1 MAVGGRQM
9 QHHFRV
15 ASNIMHMHVHFQSLI
30 DAFGSMDRRALNHR
44 RARAAIIDYHGVALV
59 PHATQ
64 LHFLMQHTMHSSMLM
79 KYSLRSIHC
88 RNRRSVG
95 RSSRICVRSL
105 DATRMRP
112 STVARHGLPS
122 AILAVEG
129 VRFLT
134 VWGKSFSSLH
144 EIPCLV
150 ERTSSGLGA
159 CRSFFLPCTLSSW
172 QTFLGVV

>member
-1 MAVGGRQM
+1 MEVG
-9 QHHFRV
+9 
-15 ASNIMHMHVHFQSLI
+15 
-30 DAFGSMDRRALNHR
+30 AF
-44 RARAAIIDYHGVALV
+44 ARST
-59 PHATQ
+59 PHA
-64 LHFLMQHTMHSSMLM
+64 
-79 KYSLRSIHC
+79 
-88 RNRRSVG
+88 
-95 RSSRICVRSL
+95 CVRPPL
-105 DATRMRP
+105 
-112 STVARHGLPS
+112 ARHALPS

-134 VWGKSFSSLH
+134 VRGKSFSSLH